1 VLKKNIL
8 ISLMILFVGLFVGFQ
23 ILVTKS
29 INAAPDGHTKEV
41 ASDPPT
47 PRGPHNG
54 RLFTDKDLTI
64 EIQIHETGVPPEFHI
79 YFYRND
85 QSIPVSEVNL
95 TAKVIRMGQTDP
107 ISFKQ
112 EKDYLLSEQVIY
124 EPHSF
129 KVVFD
134 GVYQGQKHQWSFTQ
148 EEGRVHVAPDLLKRS
163 EIKVLKA
170 GPRSLGKRM
179 QFPAQ
184 ITLDQDKY
192 VHVESPI
199 QGRALNVYKHV
210 GERVKQ
216 GELLAVL
223 SSREL
228 SDLRLEQQL
237 LNKKT
242 ERSQSLYQREN
253 KLYTNTKK
261 LLKLLQQDKDP
272 ESIHR
277 QMMKTP
283 VGENKTV
290 LLSAFADLRLER
302 QKYQR
307 EKQLQTDQISS
318 KESLQSA
325 RTDYDKALSHYTA
338 AVEEVLWQ
346 RESVL
351 LEKRQDLEAAQAEQS
366 AIAQKLQVLQ
376 VSVGATG
383 AGSARYEMRSPINGI
398 ISEKNLAIGET
409 VTTDKPSFVIANLS
423 VVWVEVQVPDLQ
435 LQQVRSGQRVQVYSQ
450 DGKRNSV
457 GVIAHISPGINPSS
471 RRAEAEVHISNPD
484 EFWKPGMFVN
494 VAVTTAERTV
504 PIAVAKSALQSYNDW
519 TVVYAKFGDTFE
531 IRPLEQGQEDQD
543 WVEVKEGLS
552 AGQAYA
558 ATNSFIL
565 KAEIGKKAATHDH

>member
-1 VLKKNIL
+1 MLKKNIL
-8 ISLMILFVGLFVGFQ
+8 ISLMILFVGLGVGFQ
-23 ILVTKS
+23 IMVTKS
-29 INAAPDGHTKEV
+29 TQAAPDGHASEV
-41 ASDPPT
+41 AAAPPT

-85 QSIPVSEVNL
+85 QPVPVSEVKL
-95 TAKVIRMGQTDP
+95 TANVIRLGQTDP

-112 EKDYLLSEQVIY
+112 EKDYWLSEQVIY

-134 GVYQGQKHQWSFTQ
+134 GVYQDQKYQWSFTQ
-148 EEGRVHVAPDLLKRS
+148 EEGRLNVAPDLLKRS
-163 EIKVLKA
+163 EIKILKA

-192 VHVESPI
+192 VHVVSPV

-210 GERVKQ
+210 GESVKR

-237 LNKKT
+237 TSKKT
-242 ERSQSLYQREN
+242 ERASRLYQRES
-253 KLYTNTKK
+253 KLSSNTKK
-261 LLKLLQQDKDP
+261 LLKLLQQGKDP

-277 QMMKTP
+277 QMMQTP
-283 VGENKTV
+283 VGESKAL

-302 QKYQR
+302 QKYKR
-307 EKQLQTDQISS
+307 EEQLQADQISS
-318 KESLQSA
+318 QESLQTAQTAYEKS
-325 RTDYDKALSHYTA
+325 LSHYIA
-338 AVEEVLWQ
+338 AVEEVVWQ
-346 RESVL
+346 RDSEL
-351 LEKRQDLEAAQAEQS
+351 LAKQQTMEAAQAEQN
-366 AIAQKLQVLQ
+366 ALKQKLQVLQ
-376 VSVGATG
+376 VSAGATG
-383 AGSARYEMRSPINGI
+383 AASARYEMRAPISGV
-398 ISEKNLAIGET
+398 ISEKNLAIGEA
-409 VTTDKPSFVIANLS
+409 VKTDTPSFVIANLA
-423 VVWVEVQVPDLQ
+423 VVWVEIQVPDIQ
-435 LQQVRSGQRVQVYSQ
+435 LQHVRAGQRVHINSQ
-450 DGKRNSV
+450 DGKRDAV
-457 GVIAHISPGINPSS
+457 GVIAHMSPGIDASS

-484 EFWKPGMFVN
+484 GFWKPGMFVN

-504 PIAVAKSALQSYNDW
+504 AIAVAKSALQSYNDW
-519 TVVYAKFGDTFE
+519 TVVYAKFGDTYE
-531 IRPLEQGQEDQD
+531 IRPLELGQEDQD
-543 WVEVKEGLS
+543 WVEVKEGLT

-565 KAEIGKKAATHDH
+565 KAEIGKKSATHDH

>member
-1 VLKKNIL
+1 MLKKNIL

-29 INAAPDGHTKEV
+29 INAAPDGHAKEV

-54 RLFTDKDLTI
+54 RLFTDKNLTI

-79 YFYRND
+79 YFYGND
-85 QSIPVSEVNL
+85 QPIPVSEVNL

-134 GVYQGQKHQWSFTQ
+134 GVYQGQNYQWSFTQ

-163 EIKVLKA
+163 EIKILKA
-170 GPRSLGKRM
+170 GQRSLGKRM

-192 VHVESPI
+192 VHVVSPV

-210 GERVKQ
+210 GETVKQ

-242 ERSQSLYQREN
+242 ERSRSLYQREN
-253 KLYTNTKK
+253 KLFTNTKQ
-261 LLKLLQQDKDP
+261 LLKLLQQGKDP

-283 VGENKTV
+283 VGESKAV

-302 QKYQR
+302 QKYKR
-307 EKQLQTDQISS
+307 EEQLQADQISS
-318 KESLQSA
+318 QESLQSA
-325 RTDYDKALSHYTA
+325 HTEYDKALSHYIA
-338 AVEEVLWQ
+338 AVEEVVWQ
-346 RESVL
+346 RESEL
-351 LEKRQDLEAAQAEQS
+351 IAKRQEMEAAQAEQD
-366 AIAQKLQVLQ
+366 ALKQKLQVIQ
-376 VSVGATG
+376 VSAGAKG
-383 AGSARYEMRSPINGI
+383 AASARYEMRAPISGV
-398 ISEKNLAIGET
+398 ISEKNLAIGESVKADT
-409 VTTDKPSFVIANLS
+409 PSFVIANLA
-423 VVWVEVQVPDLQ
+423 VVWVEIQVPDVQ
-435 LQQVRSGQRVQVYSQ
+435 LEYVRAGQHVDVSSQ
-450 DGKRNSV
+450 DGKRTAE
-457 GVIAHISPGINPSS
+457 GVIAHINPGIDTSS
-471 RRAEAEVHISNPD
+471 RRAEAEVHISNP
-484 EFWKPGMFVN
+484 EGFWKPGMFVN
-494 VAVTTAERTV
+494 VAVTTAQRTV

-531 IRPLEQGQEDQD
+531 IRPLELGQEDQD

-552 AGQAYA
+552 VGQAYA

>member
-1 VLKKNIL
+1 MLKKNIL
-8 ISLMILFVGLFVGFQ
+8 ISLMILFVGLLLGFQ
-23 ILVTKS
+23 IMVTKS
-29 INAAPDGHTKEV
+29 IQAAPGGHESETV
-41 ASDPPT
+41 ADPPT

-85 QSIPVSEVNL
+85 QLIPVSEVNL

-134 GVYQGQKHQWSFTQ
+134 GIYQGQKHQWSFTQ

-170 GPRSLGKRM
+170 GPRSLGQRM
-179 QFPAQ
+179 QFPGQ

-192 VHVESPI
+192 VHVVSPV
-199 QGRALNVYKHV
+199 QGRASNVYKHV
-210 GERVKQ
+210 GESVKQ

-237 LNKKT
+237 LSKKT
-242 ERSQSLYQREN
+242 ERARSLYQREN
-253 KLYTNTKK
+253 KLFANTKQ
-261 LLKLLQQDKDP
+261 LLKLLQQGKDP

-277 QMMKTP
+277 QMMQTP
-283 VGENKTV
+283 VGESKSV

-302 QKYQR
+302 QKYKR
-307 EKQLQTDQISS
+307 EEQLQADQISS
-318 KESLQSA
+318 QESLQTA
-325 RTDYDKALSHYTA
+325 HTEYDKALSHYIA
-338 AVEEVLWQ
+338 AVEEVVWQ
-346 RESVL
+346 RESEL
-351 LEKRQDLEAAQAEQS
+351 IAKQQELEAAQAEQN
-366 AIAQKLQVLQ
+366 ALKQKLQVLQ
-376 VSVGATG
+376 VSAGATG
-383 AGSARYEMRSPINGI
+383 TASARYEMRAPISGV
-398 ISEKNLAIGET
+398 ISEKNLAIGEAVKT
-409 VTTDKPSFVIANLS
+409 ESPSFVIANLA
-423 VVWVEVQVPDLQ
+423 VVWVEIQVPDLQ
-435 LQQVRSGQRVQVYSQ
+435 LQQVRAGQRVQVYSQ
-450 DGKRNSV
+450 DDKRNSM
-457 GVIAHISPGINPSS
+457 GVIAHISPGIDPSS

-484 EFWKPGMFVN
+484 GFWKPGMFVN

-531 IRPLEQGQEDQD
+531 IRPLELGQEDQD

-552 AGQAYA
+552 AGQEYA

-565 KAEIGKKAATHDH
+565 KAEIGKKSATHDH